1 MCITK
6 NTETMKKLLSNS
18 KNKALVI
25 LALLIFAPIIITIS
39 CDKECDDPTN
49 PDCPNYVAPCTDS
62 TNPDCPNYVAPCT
75 DSTNPDCP
83 NYVEPCNDPTNP
95 DCPNYD
101 SCYQIQLDYAFASD
115 NYFESR
121 VVCLQIYL
129 PRCFDEIPYFKD
141 AYDYHLPRDD
151 SLLSVKTTISYYES
165 EFPEYLIGHEELAD
179 SAKTTATRA
188 MNQQAIMDSIYNA
201 NQGCLR

>member
-1 MCITK
+1 
-6 NTETMKKLLSNS
+6 MKKLLSNS
-18 KNKALVI
+18 KNKALLI

-39 CDKECDDPTN
+39 CDKDCDDP
-49 PDCPNYVAPCTDS
+49 

-101 SCYQIQLDYAFASD
+101 SCYQIQLDYALASD

-129 PRCFDEIPYFKD
+129 PRCFDEIEGFKGV
-141 AYDYHLPRDD
+141 YDYCLPRDD
-151 SLLSVKTTISYYES
+151 SLLSVINSIKLYVNY
-165 EFPEYLIGHEELAD
+165 PEYLIGHEELVD